1 MTDYIRIA
9 IELVAGFVLLFI
21 IAKLLGKTQISQITA
36 FEFIS
41 ALVLGELV
49 GNAIFDEKVTIWHIS
64 FALGIWA
71 LLMYV
76 SQLLG
81 LRVLKLRG
89 LFEGNP
95 SIIVKQGRM
104 DRKEMKKNKMSINQ
118 LQIMLREKNVF
129 SVRDV
134 DYAILE
140 PTGVITVL
148 LKDEHAAPTKGEL
161 SLPHEDVY
169 LPINIIVDG
178 KLIDD
183 NLHMLGFNERWLE
196 KQLDAQGYDKVED
209 IFFAEWLQGA
219 GLHIEPLKPSHKTG

>member
-1 MTDYIRIA
+1 MSDYIRIA
-9 IELVAGFVLLFI
+9 TELIAGFVLLFI

-49 GNAIFDEKVTIWHIS
+49 GNAIYDQKVTVWHIT
-64 FALGIWA
+64 FALGIWG
-71 LLMYV
+71 LLMYG
-76 SQLLG
+76 SQILG

-89 LFEGNP
+89 FFEGNP
-95 SIIVKQGRM
+95 SIVVKRGRM

-140 PTGVITVL
+140 PTGVISVL
-148 LKDEHAAPTKGEL
+148 LKDEHAPPTKSDL
-161 SLPHEDVY
+161 ALPHQDVF
-169 LPINIIVDG
+169 LPVNIIIDG
-178 KLIDD
+178 KLIED
-183 NLHMLGFNERWLE
+183 NLRTSGFNERWLE
-196 KQLDAQGYDKVED
+196 KQLHAQGYEKVED
-209 IFFAEWLQGA
+209 IYFAEWLEGE
-219 GLHIEPLKPSHKTG
+219 GLYIEPLKPSHKTG